1 MSLKD
6 QNTIKNADLAMFC
19 YQFAI
24 VLKSGIPYVDGLH
37 LLSDEILDGNLK
49 KYAND
54 IAKKAQEGVMLS
66 EAFRAQ
72 GVFPVYMLEMITI
85 SEQTG
90 RLAEVFDGLSNY
102 YEQQDDLKRKLRSA
116 LTYPMILLGLM
127 FGVVALLIMK
137 ILPIFH
143 DILTN
148 IGGAIP
154 KTTQVILSVSLA
166 IKENGVLVLTIIA
179 LLIVFIYLFINTNM
193 MKKSRDRFLFKS
205 PFTRTLYKQAL
216 TVKFANALGML
227 IQSGMDIYSALALV
241 CPLMDNEVAYT
252 KLNEA
257 AQKVKEGSDL
267 DVALQETGLFSNLF
281 LKMIQIGQKSGSL
294 EETLQ
299 KSAVSYGKETER
311 SLHRLTVSVEPT
323 LVIILSLIVG
333 AILLLVMLPLID
345 IMSAIG

>member
-1 MSLKD
+1 MKLKD
-6 QNTIKNADLAMFC
+6 QNAIKNADLAMFC

-49 KYAND
+49 NYATD
-54 IAKKAQEGVMLS
+54 IAKKAQEGILLS

-72 GVFPVYMLEMITI
+72 GVFPVYMIEMITI

-90 RLAEVFDGLSNY
+90 RLAEVFEGLSNY
-102 YEQQDDLKRKLRSA
+102 YEQQDDLRRKLRSA

-127 FGVVALLIMK
+127 FGVIALLVMK

-154 KTTQVILSVSLA
+154 KTTEAILSASLA
-166 IKENGVLVLTIIA
+166 IKENGVVVLVIIA
-179 LLIVFIYLFINTNM
+179 LLFIFIYLFINTTV
-193 MKKSRDRFLFKS
+193 MKASRDRFLFKS

-227 IQSGMDIYSALALV
+227 IQSGMDVYTALTLV
-241 CPLMDNEVAYT
+241 SPLMDNDAVEG

-257 AQKVKEGSDL
+257 AQKVKEGQEL
-267 DVALQETGLFSNLF
+267 DIALQESGLFSNLF
-281 LKMIQIGQKSGSL
+281 LKMIQIGQKSGNL